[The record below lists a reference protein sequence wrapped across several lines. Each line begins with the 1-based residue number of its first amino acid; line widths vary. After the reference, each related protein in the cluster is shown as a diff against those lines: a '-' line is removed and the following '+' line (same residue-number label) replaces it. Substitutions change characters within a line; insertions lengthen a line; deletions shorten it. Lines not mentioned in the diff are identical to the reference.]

1 MAESQDYRSAE
12 IIESFPRALGR
23 REWERDDLLR
33 HMAGAIII
41 RIGSIEDADLE
52 GGGLVVDYKPRGA
65 NGTVRVV
72 FAFNELGLW
81 PVWQGSPSNVDNFQE

>member
-1 MAESQDYRSAE
+1 MAEPQDYRSAE
-12 IIESFPRALGR
+12 IVESFPRALSR
-23 REWERDDLLR
+23 REGERDDLLCD
-33 HMAGAIII
+33 MAGATIV

-52 GGGLVVDYKPRGA
+52 GGGLVIDYKPRGVSGA
-65 NGTVRVV
+65 RRVV